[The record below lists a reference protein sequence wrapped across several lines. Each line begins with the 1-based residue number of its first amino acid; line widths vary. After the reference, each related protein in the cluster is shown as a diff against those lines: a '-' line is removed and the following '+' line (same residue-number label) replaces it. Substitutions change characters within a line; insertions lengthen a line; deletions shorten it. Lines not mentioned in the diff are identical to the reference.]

1 MAKYIDPTNLKML
14 GGALAG
20 GALMEDEQD
29 FTGTA
34 LGLAVGGFTGS
45 MLDLDFKNIEKVKK
59 QTNFKIKSDVPEKEI
74 DTLRESM
81 LDEIRTKRAKLQ
93 PNQNKIYEH
102 LVSDPSITFNAG
114 DAFNTITNE
123 NGDSVLHLLVQEA
136 NLNNQNEVLLLVQR
150 LMEKGIDSTI
160 VNQNF
165 ELATDIL
172 KQKKLPALNAIL
184 TFNSLKREQKIKDL
198 VNGQNNT

>member
-1 MAKYIDPTNLKML
+1 MKINSEEQFLQYFIYFLESKSYDELKKLIDIT
-14 GGALAG
+14 
-20 GALMEDEQD
+20 D
-29 FTGTA
+29 
-34 LGLAVGGFTGS
+34 
-45 MLDLDFKNIEKVKK
+45 
-59 QTNFKIKSDVPEKEI
+59 QTFLN
-74 DTLRESM
+74 
-81 LDEIRTKRAKLQ
+81 
-93 PNQNKIYEH
+93 
-102 LVSDPSITFNAG
+102 
-114 DAFNTITNE
+114 ITNE

>member
-1 MAKYIDPTNLKML
+1 MKINSEEQFLQYFIYFLESKSYDELKKLIDIT
-14 GGALAG
+14 
-20 GALMEDEQD
+20 D
-29 FTGTA
+29 
-34 LGLAVGGFTGS
+34 
-45 MLDLDFKNIEKVKK
+45 
-59 QTNFKIKSDVPEKEI
+59 QTFLN
-74 DTLRESM
+74 
-81 LDEIRTKRAKLQ
+81 
-93 PNQNKIYEH
+93 
-102 LVSDPSITFNAG
+102 
-114 DAFNTITNE
+114 ITNDI
-123 NGDSVLHLLVQEA
+123 GDSVLHLLVQEA
-136 NLNNQNEVLLLVQR
+136 NLNNQNEILLLVQR

>member
-1 MAKYIDPTNLKML
+1 MKINSEEQFLQYFIYFLESKSYDELKKLIDIT
-14 GGALAG
+14 
-20 GALMEDEQD
+20 D
-29 FTGTA
+29 
-34 LGLAVGGFTGS
+34 
-45 MLDLDFKNIEKVKK
+45 
-59 QTNFKIKSDVPEKEI
+59 QTFLN
-74 DTLRESM
+74 
-81 LDEIRTKRAKLQ
+81 
-93 PNQNKIYEH
+93 
-102 LVSDPSITFNAG
+102 
-114 DAFNTITNE
+114 ITNE

-165 ELATDIL
+165 ELDTDIL

>member
-1 MAKYIDPTNLKML
+1 MKCRKINFIYFLESKSYDELKKLIDIT
-14 GGALAG
+14 
-20 GALMEDEQD
+20 D
-29 FTGTA
+29 
-34 LGLAVGGFTGS
+34 
-45 MLDLDFKNIEKVKK
+45 
-59 QTNFKIKSDVPEKEI
+59 QTFLN
-74 DTLRESM
+74 
-81 LDEIRTKRAKLQ
+81 
-93 PNQNKIYEH
+93 
-102 LVSDPSITFNAG
+102 
-114 DAFNTITNE
+114 ITNE

-198 VNGQNNT
+198 VNDDKYRARLWQVNEVDNTLHISLKKIDSTGNEVSISQLSGNENYKINKIPAIDLKAPTDSYHKSISDSYTTIVDNNINKVKNI

>member
-1 MAKYIDPTNLKML
+1 MKINSEEQFLQYFIYFLESKSYDELKKLIDIT
-14 GGALAG
+14 
-20 GALMEDEQD
+20 D
-29 FTGTA
+29 
-34 LGLAVGGFTGS
+34 
-45 MLDLDFKNIEKVKK
+45 
-59 QTNFKIKSDVPEKEI
+59 QTFLN
-74 DTLRESM
+74 
-81 LDEIRTKRAKLQ
+81 
-93 PNQNKIYEH
+93 
-102 LVSDPSITFNAG
+102 
-114 DAFNTITNE
+114 ITNE

-136 NLNNQNEVLLLVQR
+136 NLNNQNEVLLLVQK
-150 LMEKGIDSTI
+150 LIKKGIDSTI

>member
-1 MAKYIDPTNLKML
+1 MKINSEEQFLQYFIYFLESKSYDELKKLIDIT
-14 GGALAG
+14 
-20 GALMEDEQD
+20 D
-29 FTGTA
+29 
-34 LGLAVGGFTGS
+34 
-45 MLDLDFKNIEKVKK
+45 
-59 QTNFKIKSDVPEKEI
+59 QTFLN
-74 DTLRESM
+74 
-81 LDEIRTKRAKLQ
+81 
-93 PNQNKIYEH
+93 
-102 LVSDPSITFNAG
+102 
-114 DAFNTITNE
+114 ITNE
-123 NGDSVLHLLVQEA
+123 NGDSELHLLVQQA

>member
-1 MAKYIDPTNLKML
+1 MKINSEEQFLQYFIYFLESKSYDELKKLIDIT
-14 GGALAG
+14 
-20 GALMEDEQD
+20 D
-29 FTGTA
+29 
-34 LGLAVGGFTGS
+34 
-45 MLDLDFKNIEKVKK
+45 
-59 QTNFKIKSDVPEKEI
+59 QTFLN
-74 DTLRESM
+74 
-81 LDEIRTKRAKLQ
+81 
-93 PNQNKIYEH
+93 
-102 LVSDPSITFNAG
+102 
-114 DAFNTITNE
+114 ITNE
-123 NGDSVLHLLVQEA
+123 NGDSMLHLLVQEA

>member
-1 MAKYIDPTNLKML
+1 MKINSEEQFLQYFIYFLESKSYDELKKLIDIT
-14 GGALAG
+14 
-20 GALMEDEQD
+20 D
-29 FTGTA
+29 
-34 LGLAVGGFTGS
+34 
-45 MLDLDFKNIEKVKK
+45 
-59 QTNFKIKSDVPEKEI
+59 QTFLN
-74 DTLRESM
+74 
-81 LDEIRTKRAKLQ
+81 
-93 PNQNKIYEH
+93 
-102 LVSDPSITFNAG
+102 
-114 DAFNTITNE
+114 ITNK

>member
-1 MAKYIDPTNLKML
+1 
-14 GGALAG
+14 
-20 GALMEDEQD
+20 METFRNNCGEI
-29 FTGTA
+29 
-34 LGLAVGGFTGS
+34 VN
-45 MLDLDFKNIEKVKK
+45 KNIRKYRKINFIYFLESKSYDELKK
-59 QTNFKIKSDVPEKEI
+59 LIDITDQTFLN
-74 DTLRESM
+74 
-81 LDEIRTKRAKLQ
+81 
-93 PNQNKIYEH
+93 
-102 LVSDPSITFNAG
+102 
-114 DAFNTITNE
+114 ITNE

-136 NLNNQNEVLLLVQR
+136 NLNNQNEVLLSVQR

>member
-1 MAKYIDPTNLKML
+1 MW
-14 GGALAG
+14 
-20 GALMEDEQD
+20 
-29 FTGTA
+29 
-34 LGLAVGGFTGS
+34 
-45 MLDLDFKNIEKVKK
+45 
-59 QTNFKIKSDVPEKEI
+59 
-74 DTLRESM
+74 
-81 LDEIRTKRAKLQ
+81 
-93 PNQNKIYEH
+93 
-102 LVSDPSITFNAG
+102 ITFLN
-114 DAFNTITNE
+114 ITNE

>member
-1 MAKYIDPTNLKML
+1 MKINSEEQFLQYFIYFLESKSYDELKKLIDIT
-14 GGALAG
+14 
-20 GALMEDEQD
+20 D
-29 FTGTA
+29 
-34 LGLAVGGFTGS
+34 
-45 MLDLDFKNIEKVKK
+45 
-59 QTNFKIKSDVPEKEI
+59 QTFLN
-74 DTLRESM
+74 
-81 LDEIRTKRAKLQ
+81 
-93 PNQNKIYEH
+93 
-102 LVSDPSITFNAG
+102 
-114 DAFNTITNE
+114 ITNE

-136 NLNNQNEVLLLVQR
+136 NLNNQNEILLLVQR